1 MKKILTDKQAIALAN
16 ELRQQEKQIV
26 LVGGCFDILH
36 LGHILFLEKAKEKGE
51 ILFVWVEPDETIRQ
65 RKGKHR
71 PIHTQQERAQVIAA
85 LACVDYVILLPHF
98 TTNAE
103 YDSLVKDIKPAIIA
117 ATQGDPEIMHKQ
129 RSAKAAGAEIIYV
142 TKNIQGKSTTRLA
155 ELVAQ
160 EA

>member
-1 MKKILTDKQAIALAN
+1 MNKILTEKQAIRLAEQLN
-16 ELRQQEKQIV
+16 EQSKDIV

-51 ILFVWVEPDETIRQ
+51 ILFVWIEPDETIRQ
-65 RKGKHR
+65 RKGEHR

-98 TTNAE
+98 TTNVE
-103 YDSLVKDIKPAIIA
+103 YDNLVKNIKPAIIA
-117 ATQGDPEIMHKQ
+117 ATEGDPEIMHKQ
-129 RSAKAAGAEIIYV
+129 RSAKAAGAQIIYV
-142 TKNIQGKSTTRLA
+142 TKNIKGKSTTRLA

-160 EA
+160 ET